1 MLEVL
6 KLYVV
11 FHLKMKLN
19 EVVNDVP
26 ENSREAHFDN
36 YWSKWSLGIVI
47 FVVVLG
53 ILLVFLAIPTRGV
66 IAFKADQM
74 KATSNCRQIIMAMK
88 AYAAD
93 YDGKYPMGKTANEVF
108 RKLIQEDIILDE
120 RVFGCTL
127 SRYVPDGDVGKAP
140 DFAEAVRPGE
150 NHWMVVNG
158 LTDSSPALTPLVF
171 ENALEAS
178 WPPYWDGSA
187 YGKVRQRGQTWKKGK
202 IILGLNDNSVSVEKL
217 GGKDLKRQ
225 TVQPGPDGKSIFDL
239 VPNAVVLDI
248 EE

>member
-1 MLEVL
+1 LSEGQNIEGTVRQGDPQ
-6 KLYVV
+6 K
-11 FHLKMKLN
+11 
-19 EVVNDVP
+19 
-26 ENSREAHFDN
+26 R
-36 YWSKWSLGIVI
+36 WGLGRILFVI
-47 FVVVLG
+47 VLG
-53 ILLVFLAIPTRGV
+53 LFLFALIIPTQGRMTD
-66 IAFKADQM
+66 KAYQM
-74 KATSNCRQIIMAMK
+74 KATSNCRQVMMAMK

-93 YDGKYPMGKTANEVF
+93 NVGKYPTGRTANELF
-108 RKLIQEDIILDE
+108 RELIRGDILQDE
-120 RVFGCTL
+120 RIFGCPF
-127 SRYVPDGDVGKAP
+127 SRYVPDDNMGLAP
-140 DFAEAVRPGE
+140 SYDKAVRPGE
-150 NHWMVVNG
+150 NHWMVVDG
-158 LTDSSPALTPLVF
+158 LKDDSPALTPLVF
-171 ENALEAS
+171 ENALEAT